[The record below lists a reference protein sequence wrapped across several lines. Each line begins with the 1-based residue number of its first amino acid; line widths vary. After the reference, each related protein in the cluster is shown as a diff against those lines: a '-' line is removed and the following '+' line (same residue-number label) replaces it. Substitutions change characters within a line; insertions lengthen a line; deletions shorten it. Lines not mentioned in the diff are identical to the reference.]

1 MRQTKS
7 KSSLKVGD
15 LARLKSE
22 GVDSGALPVRLKGE
36 IVLIFEVLPNDMV
49 RVTNG
54 VTRLL
59 AYKYEMEAVDEGGRS
74 SHG

>member
-22 GVDSGALPVRLKGE
+22 GVDSGSLPARLKGE
-36 IVLIFEVLPNDMV
+36 IVLIFEELPNGMV

-54 VTRLL
+54 VTSLL
-59 AYKYEMEAVDEGGRS
+59 AYKYEMESVDESGRFA
-74 SHG
+74 HG

>member
-22 GVDSGALPVRLKGE
+22 GVDSDSLPARLKGE
-36 IVLIFEVLPNDMV
+36 IVLIFEERQHDLIQ
-49 RVTNG
+49 VTNG
-54 VTRLL
+54 TTRLL
-59 AYKYEMEAVDEGGRS
+59 AYKYEMEAVE
-74 SHG
+74 

>member
-1 MRQTKS
+1 MRQNKS

-15 LARLKSE
+15 LARMKSE
-22 GVDSGALPVRLKGE
+22 GVDSGALPARLKGE

-54 VTRLL
+54 TTRLL
-59 AYKYEMEAVDEGGRS
+59 AYKYEMEDVDEGGRS
-74 SHG
+74 SRG

>member
-1 MRQTKS
+1 MRLTKS

-22 GVDSGALPVRLKGE
+22 GVDSASLPARLKGE
-36 IVLIFEVLPNDMV
+36 IVLIFEELQNDMV
-49 RVTNG
+49 QVTNG
-54 VTRLL
+54 TTRLL
-59 AYKYEMEAVDEGGRS
+59 AYKYELEGVDEGGRS

>member
-7 KSSLKVGD
+7 KLSLKVGD

-36 IVLIFEVLPNDMV
+36 TVLIFEVLPNDMV

-59 AYKYEMEAVDEGGRS
+59 AYKYEMEALE
-74 SHG
+74 